1 ATATDDRDP
10 NPVVTNDAPVVFP
23 SGSDTVV
30 TFTVT
35 DESGNEST
43 GTATVTVKAFVADVT
58 APVLTLPN
66 DIEVE
71 SEAEEG
77 TSITNAQIAAFLN
90 AAAAT
95 DDQDPSPVVT
105 HDAPA
110 LFPQGQRTVV
120 TFTATDETGNGS
132 TGTATVTVE
141 PFTILLPP
149 IEIKTE
155 VRADPETTVIVDV
168 EGVIIELVDA
178 PVVFRQVEER
188 IVLVLPVPPD
198 TGKLV
203 SFTDPTTGIIIEGT
217 TFTIPIRDDE
227 NNVVFTFTG
236 VLEEAPVGGQAIA
249 KELRLQTAEEA
260 GTVDLTG
267 LDPRAGEVTVVLDT
281 EVVSL
286 TESPVIN
293 LEVGTDIAPDIQFQF
308 GQLAKD
314 NARQVSGDVGA
325 VLTVDTNLDN
335 RDALVT
341 FKIGSQWMREVV
353 LSVTPS
359 GVFDP
364 DDLSLINDVIFIGRL
379 SDTGE
384 PQLLD
389 ASCTGP
395 DGDGRWSCTA
405 NSPAGLS
412 IFGLLALPP
421 VEHDA
426 VPIFVL
432 DLPDDIDV
440 EVDTVGGA
448 RLENAEIQ
456 GFLDSALTGQESAV
470 EVFVAEPVELPPIF
484 AQGDN
489 RLIFGGTDELG
500 NFATDF
506 ATITVVH
513 ELPPILHVPDS
524 RVIDS
529 QEPLAASD
537 PSLQEFLNEALASA
551 ALEGALVVTNDAP
564 DPFPFGD
571 TVVTFTAT
579 DNTGKRSS
587 ASVTFTVNQVTPDV
601 RVTGVK
607 VTPSSVIGDR
617 PVTVAVQVENFGT
630 APGPFLLE
638 IRLDDQVI
646 QSVSGT
652 LIPGESQTIT
662 REIVGQTVGE
672 HRVEVAGTAATFL
685 VKAELVADIRVVDL
699 EVRPVS
705 AESSAEFSITL
716 RVENAGGAAGER
728 GLVLLLDGQVLE
740 EVTVSLAPGA
750 RETIERDI
758 RQALVPGDH
767 VVKVGGVSA
776 RFQVVESGA
785 VAPVAGQPG
794 VTPTS
799 PEATLPAPSAQATSA
814 PVQPAPTLE
823 VASTPETVAPQE
835 AITEEGGLSG
845 GALAG
850 IIGGV
855 LVVVAALAIGI
866 VMLLRR
872 RPSPVAEV
880 EPEV

>member
-1 ATATDDRDP
+1 M
-10 NPVVTNDAPVVFP
+10 
-23 SGSDTVV
+23 SY
-30 TFTVT
+30 
-35 DESGNEST
+35 
-43 GTATVTVKAFVADVT
+43 
-58 APVLTLPN
+58 
-66 DIEVE
+66 
-71 SEAEEG
+71 
-77 TSITNAQIAAFLN
+77 
-90 AAAAT
+90 
-95 DDQDPSPVVT
+95 
-105 HDAPA
+105 
-110 LFPQGQRTVV
+110 
-120 TFTATDETGNGS
+120 
-132 TGTATVTVE
+132 
-141 PFTILLPP
+141 
-149 IEIKTE
+149 
-155 VRADPETTVIVDV
+155 
-168 EGVIIELVDA
+168 
-178 PVVFRQVEER
+178 
-188 IVLVLPVPPD
+188 
-198 TGKLV
+198 
-203 SFTDPTTGIIIEGT
+203 
-217 TFTIPIRDDE
+217 
-227 NNVVFTFTG
+227 
-236 VLEEAPVGGQAIA
+236 
-249 KELRLQTAEEA
+249 
-260 GTVDLTG
+260 
-267 LDPRAGEVTVVLDT
+267 
-281 EVVSL
+281 
-286 TESPVIN
+286 
-293 LEVGTDIAPDIQFQF
+293 
-308 GQLAKD
+308 
-314 NARQVSGDVGA
+314 
-325 VLTVDTNLDN
+325 
-335 RDALVT
+335 
-341 FKIGSQWMREVV
+341 
-353 LSVTPS
+353 
-359 GVFDP
+359 
-364 DDLSLINDVIFIGRL
+364 
-379 SDTGE
+379 
-384 PQLLD
+384 
-389 ASCTGP
+389 
-395 DGDGRWSCTA
+395 
-405 NSPAGLS
+405 
-412 IFGLLALPP
+412 
-421 VEHDA
+421 
-426 VPIFVL
+426 
-432 DLPDDIDV
+432 
-440 EVDTVGGA
+440 
-448 RLENAEIQ
+448 
-456 GFLDSALTGQESAV
+456 
-470 EVFVAEPVELPPIF
+470 PPIF

-524 RVIDS
+524 QAIDS

-537 PSLQEFLNEALASA
+537 PRLREFFNEALASA

-564 DPFPFGD
+564 NPFPFGD

-601 RVTGVK
+601 RVTSLK

-685 VKAELVADIRVVDL
+685 VKAELVADIKVFDL

-716 RVENAGGAAGER
+716 RVENVGGAAGER
-728 GLVLLLDGQVLE
+728 GLALLLDGQVLE

-758 RQALVPGDH
+758 RQALAPGDH
-767 VVKVGGVSA
+767 VVKVGEVSA